1 RPSRSV
7 SRSRRMCWRERTESF
22 GDTRSFTFVQ
32 DKFWIF
38 VCGAA
43 FRLWIGSLENKS
55 MKRCRWKSFF
65 ENPKSAIQKRPRRPK
80 WLGLSVIALALVVAG
95 AVVQA
100 QQPTKIPRIG
110 YLGGAAPVSAR
121 REAFRQGLRDLGY
134 VEGKNII
141 IEWRSGEG
149 KADRVPGLAAELVRL
164 KVEVI
169 VTDGS
174 GSTRSAKQ
182 ATSTIPIVM

>member
-1 RPSRSV
+1 MKKLFRIQF
-7 SRSRRMCWRERTESF
+7 F
-22 GDTRSFTFVQ
+22 GSQSDNLKSEIQNLKLVG
-32 DKFWIF
+32 IF
-38 VCGAA
+38 AIVVALAVCGGRA
-43 FRLWIGSLENKS
+43 E
-55 MKRCRWKSFF
+55 
-65 ENPKSAIQKRPRRPK
+65 
-80 WLGLSVIALALVVAG
+80 
-95 AVVQA
+95 A
-100 QQPTKIPRIG
+100 QQSTKIPRIG
-110 YLGGAAPVSAR
+110 YLGGAAPFPVR

-174 GSTRSAKQ
+174 GSTRSAKA
-182 ATSTIPIVM
+182 ATSTIPIVMAQDAAG